1 MPASRAGPKDIL
13 AKVEAQRAQE
23 SDELVRHL
31 AAVDARLKA
40 EKMARAG
47 KEQQRRA
54 TVAFQKQHEPP
65 GRAMFNDK
73 TLSLAAQIPGPG
85 QYTPR
90 MNLGVGRNSHSKA
103 GRTFGESAD
112 QWPVQKACVALN
124 HLSAGKDAP
133 GPDFYSPRRDAR
145 RAVNGHSGGKTFG
158 LPEDLRP
165 TTVPSAHDIS
175 YMTKHL
181 EGLPAPDAYSPQ
193 GSARGPTGGS
203 VCRRPFVPSNAR
215 SYLEQVQLNSSWVP
229 GPGTYETGE
238 TFKGGTISAIMG
250 ASSAHAS
257 LRSTGMH
264 PGLIRSDLD
273 MTIDR
278 ARELPGPGE
287 YECTSSL
294 RSKGSPRFS
303 KAGGMSEIE
312 VLQAAARTKPGPG
325 AHFPTATFAEE
336 LETDLMLR
344 ESTKAAIHQQSKLL
358 LSQQLLG
365 LSSTSATA

>member
-1 MPASRAGPKDIL
+1 
-13 AKVEAQRAQE
+13 
-23 SDELVRHL
+23 
-31 AAVDARLKA
+31 
-40 EKMARAG
+40 
-47 KEQQRRA
+47 
-54 TVAFQKQHEPP
+54 
-65 GRAMFNDK
+65 
-73 TLSLAAQIPGPG
+73 
-85 QYTPR
+85 
-90 MNLGVGRNSHSKA
+90 
-103 GRTFGESAD
+103 
-112 QWPVQKACVALN
+112 
-124 HLSAGKDAP
+124 
-133 GPDFYSPRRDAR
+133 
-145 RAVNGHSGGKTFG
+145 VNGHSGGKTFG